1 VGSRSRL
8 PSSIFVFLVLVGV
21 LQARKFA
28 AVLPAVVATH
38 FGASGAPNGWQSR
51 SAFFTTEIA
60 LLAVSLL
67 VAFGLPRL
75 IGALPISMINVPNK
89 EFWLAP
95 ERREQ
100 TVTFFEVQFAWFGCA
115 FLAFLLV
122 VNELVFAANQTSPR
136 KLNGAEFS
144 AALVAFLA
152 FVGIWTVRLIV
163 YFLRN
168 EKTP

>member
-1 VGSRSRL
+1 
-8 PSSIFVFLVLVGV
+8 
-21 LQARKFA
+21 
-28 AVLPAVVATH
+28 
-38 FGASGAPNGWQSR
+38 
-51 SAFFTTEIA
+51 
-60 LLAVSLL
+60 
-67 VAFGLPRL
+67 
-75 IGALPISMINVPNK
+75 MINVPNK

-100 TVTFFEVQFAWFGCA
+100 TVAFFEVQFAWFGCA

-136 KLNGAEFS
+136 KLNGAGFS
-144 AALVAFLA
+144 VALVAFLA
-152 FVGIWTVRLIV
+152 FVGIWTVRLVV